1 MSDRPALEERPIDTS
16 APFASL
22 VLPGLG
28 QFLQR
33 RPLIGL
39 AHLSTV
45 TAYLILAGT
54 ALGGGRAYLVA
65 VFWSL
70 WSVGDAWWWSRR
82 QSA

>member
-1 MSDRPALEERPIDTS
+1 VSGLPTLEERPVDT
-16 APFASL
+16 AATFASL

-45 TAYLILAGT
+45 IAYLVTAGA

-65 VFWSL
+65 LFWSL

-82 QSA
+82 QST